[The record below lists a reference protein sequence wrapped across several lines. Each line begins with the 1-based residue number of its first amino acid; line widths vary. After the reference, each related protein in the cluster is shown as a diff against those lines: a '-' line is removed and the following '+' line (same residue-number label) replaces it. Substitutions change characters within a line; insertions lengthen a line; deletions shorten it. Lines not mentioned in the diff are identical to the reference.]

1 MLTLQSVSSSRHQ
14 VSILL
19 SLSLCVCVSL
29 DEAKLIRVLGLD
41 RGLVVELEGPRDFDW
56 RGRHKSHVTERRQ
69 LGTQL
74 GRYPHDYHTS
84 MFACRLPS
92 ADLSLSLLGKV
103 LPLIYS
109 QHCQQVLFRSRF
121 LSRRAI

>member
-1 MLTLQSVSSSRHQ
+1 MMLTLQSVSSSRHQ

-74 GRYPHDYHTS
+74 GRYPTITIQ
-84 MFACRLPS
+84 ACLRVGFHQRT
-92 ADLSLSLLGKV
+92 SLSLLGKV